1 MPDKK
6 QIVLSAKIGN
16 NNELTDVKYVIIDSN
31 VIIEQLQ
38 NEKTIQL
45 NSSNNDTKGGRPKK
59 TQKLHRKINKKINKS
74 KRHTRA
80 KHNK

>member
-1 MPDKK
+1 MTDTK
-6 QIVLSAKIGN
+6 QLVLSAKIGN

-31 VIIEQLQ
+31 VIIEQL
-38 NEKTIQL
+38 KDAKILQL
-45 NSSNNDTKGGRPKK
+45 NSSNNHTEGGRPKK
-59 TQKLHRKINKKINKS
+59 TQKLHKKTNKS